1 MSATMGLPSAGTLT
15 RARGHL
21 RAEFGFGTANEI
33 AELFRSLAVE
43 CIQTQANR
51 VLIVAGDDDPANE
64 RSLRDALTTMVLAGA
79 PRDLR
84 LGVLATTASVAA
96 AYRNIER
103 DATAVG
109 LATRVFDNEE
119 DALAWLGL

>member
-1 MSATMGLPSAGTLT
+1 MGSSMGQPSGAGAQ
-15 RARGHL
+15 ARGHL
-21 RAEFGFGTANEI
+21 RAEFGIGTTNEI
-33 AELFRSLAVE
+33 GTLFRTLAVE

-64 RSLRDALTTMVLAGA
+64 RSLRDALTTMVLAGI
-79 PRDLR
+79 PSDFR
-84 LGVLATTASVAA
+84 LGVLAASPRVAA

-109 LATRVFDNEE
+109 LATRVFENEE
-119 DALAWLGL
+119 DAVAWLGL